1 MIKTIKENLDI
12 IREKINRAAEASGRR
27 GEDIMLLAATKMVD
41 ADRINEAVSLGVKNI
56 GENKVQELTDK
67 YDKVTTDA
75 TWHFIGHLQTNKV
88 KYIIDKAQ
96 LIHSVES
103 ERLLEEIDRC
113 AAKKGICARVL
124 IEINQ
129 SGEQSKFGI
138 EPDEIW
144 EILENNEKR
153 EHVKIEGLM
162 TIGPNT
168 TDEAEVTRVFRE
180 LNKLFLDIGQKK
192 YNNSSMKYLS
202 MGMSGD
208 YELAIREGSNVV
220 RIGSAIFG
228 RRNY

>member
-1 MIKTIKENLDI
+1 MIKENLDI

-27 GEDIMLLAATKMVD
+27 GEDIILLAATKTVD
-41 ADRINEAVSLGVKNI
+41 ADRINEAVSLGVTHI
-56 GENKVQELTDK
+56 GENRVQELTDK
-67 YDKVTTDA
+67 YDKVTDDA

-103 ERLLEEIDRC
+103 ERLLDEIDRC
-113 AAKKGICARVL
+113 AEKKGICARVL

-129 SGEQSKFGI
+129 AGEESKFGI

-144 EILENNEKR
+144 QILDNNENRK
-153 EHVKIEGLM
+153 HVKIEGLM

-168 TDEAEVTRVFRE
+168 PDEAEVTRVFRE

>member
-1 MIKTIKENLDI
+1 MIKTIRENI
-12 IREKINRAAEASGRR
+12 QMIREKIEKAAAFSGRR
-27 GEDIMLLAATKMVD
+27 AEDIMLLAATKMVEPE
-41 ADRINEAVSLGVKNI
+41 RINEAVSLGIKNI
-56 GENKVQELTDK
+56 GENKVQELTEK
-67 YDKVTTDA
+67 YDKVTDDA
-75 TWHFIGHLQTNKV
+75 IWHFIGHLQTNKV

-103 ERLLEEIDRC
+103 ERLLDEIERQ
-113 AAKKGICARVL
+113 AAKREICARVL

-129 SGEQSKFGI
+129 AGEDSKFGI

-144 EILENNEKR
+144 QILENNEKR
-153 EHVKIEGLM
+153 KNVKIEGLM
-162 TIGPNT
+162 TVGPNVP
-168 TDEAEVTRVFRE
+168 EEKEIARVFAE
-180 LNKLFLDIGQKK
+180 LNKLFLDIKAKK